1 MSCIFCA
8 IVRGDAPA
16 HRVYEDEYTLA
27 FMDLFPVAPGHTLV
41 VPKPHY
47 ENVFEATEVALER
60 VAAITRRVAL
70 AIRSELAPDGLGLFQ
85 LNGAAAG
92 QTVFHHHQ
100 HLIPR
105 SAGDELKLHTRVEGD
120 DAALAKMALILSAA
134 L

>member
-1 MSCIFCA
+1 VSCIFCS
-8 IVRGDAPA
+8 IVCGDAPA
-16 HRVYEDEYTLA
+16 HRVYEDEHTLA

-47 ENVFEATEVALER
+47 ENVFEATEEALER
-60 VAAITRRVAL
+60 VAALTRRVAL

-92 QTVFHHHQ
+92 QTVFHYHQ

-105 SAGDELKLHTRVEGD
+105 SVGEELKLHTRVQGE
-120 DAALAKMALILSAA
+120 DAALAEMARNLSTA